1 MAEGLLHQEVVGEEP
16 LQGVA
21 EVEVLQEEA
30 EEEEVHHLEEGVDEG
45 QNHLVVAEVEVGLPL
60 AVVEVAEGL
69 HLVVAEEGAG
79 LLQEEEEVE
88 AEQQHCQEEVEVV
101 EGLSTQEGEGVVGE
115 AWGHCC
121 QEVVAEVEEVV
132 VVLRRKFFLQLGFLY
147 SQFSEVEEELLVR
160 QRTPGCL
167 CPAESWSE

>member
-16 LQGVA
+16 LQAVA

-30 EEEEVHHLEEGVDEG
+30 EEEEVRHLEEVVDEG

-79 LLQEEEEVE
+79 LLLEEEEVE

-121 QEVVAEVEEVV
+121 QEVVAEVV

-147 SQFSEVEEELLVR
+147 SQSSEVEEELLVR

-167 CPAESWSE
+167 CPAVSWSE